1 MLKKITIS
9 LSIVLLFVFC
19 LFVFFKGESP
29 LEININ
35 YINFYV
41 KHKISKI
48 FVGSSVN
55 MENTSVVWQ
64 KDAYLVITDLAIAN
78 PNFTIKVPELFV
90 HFKLS
95 SLFKA
100 STNLSQVSADNV
112 HVYIKREETNVN
124 PQNSLDLLDNHYLSN
139 NRLPS
144 VSFQRVTLESRKKE
158 TWIPVSS
165 TGMTGK
171 KDTGMTGKNFKMTE
185 SSAKNLLKTIREFF
199 FDLNADSKIEFTN
212 IAIDKSTEDEFFI
225 DKLYIGKGEDFNV
238 LDIHVNT
245 KDGKG
250 FLDDLSITIKNRN
263 NLLNVYGTFYDLK
276 LGLLSEFSTLV
287 KSYNLD
293 KNIGFKGSFSVK
305 INKKDEIVDGN
316 IYVLNTENYLDKNL
330 ALTNVNIN
338 LTYSDGIIS
347 VKNFHFKLNGMYL
360 SLIGKMNFSTSHALL
375 RINISKF
382 AAKDLCTYVPDSVV
396 NSKFKSWYC
405 DNIDGDVLNT
415 IVSFNGKIK
424 NLVDDDLSDIVVVAD
439 IENGSV
445 KFDEDFEQA
454 RELNGD
460 LTFKNNN
467 LKITANS
474 AKFQNFTINGGD
486 IEMKSLNKE
495 NSVLTINGQAVS
507 DAYGLYE
514 PIKFKLDDV
523 VKVERD
529 KVSGMAKSVFNFR
542 IFNLNADDK
551 KVDFSANFHSEIDN
565 LAVYNAS
572 LGKYDIKLSFGSDFI
587 DLNGSGM
594 VNNTQLLFDLK
605 SSNRNESFAWNLT
618 GDLPA
623 QILNFD
629 ENIGGYVNTNI
640 ESVIN
645 QDKTG
650 HVNGN
655 MDLSELE
662 SRSSYFGW
670 KNRFEDHNKIL
681 FSTRLK
687 GAGELLIDK
696 LDVVGN
702 DLDIKFSGRV
712 ENGNLYLNSSSFK
725 LPDNDFSIEIESGKE
740 KNAITI
746 YGKEIN
752 LSDILGLLGKNS
764 NGLNKDIEISMNVDN
779 VIMKEGIVIKNA
791 KLNVTCTKGNCNGSQ
806 FTGQFL
812 EDSSNILAEYSGIGL
827 EIYADNA
834 GILSRSLGISKSI
847 KNGKLSFYLS
857 PQRES
862 GEHYGTLSISNFYI
876 KDAPLLTTLLSMSSL
891 PGIVNAIK
899 NEGVYFYKCNAPF
912 SYKDGSVEIEESWL
926 EGAELGISTGGK
938 LDIKDYKFQVEG
950 QVIPAYSINKSLLK
964 IPIIG
969 KLLTGGKSRGIVSI
983 DYKASGDDKNNNVS
997 VDLISSLT
1005 PNLLKRLLG
1014 VFDRIMTKTNKSGLK
1029 GGVKKK
1035 FGSI

>member
-1 MLKKITIS
+1 MLKKITVLFS
-9 LSIVLLFVFC
+9 VALLFILC
-19 LFVFFKGESP
+19 FFIFLKP

-64 KDAYLVITDLAIAN
+64 KDGKDPYLVITDLAIAN

-112 HVYIKREETNVN
+112 HVCINQKEADFKTVN
-124 PQNSLDLLDNHYLSN
+124 FNLQNS
-139 NRLPS
+139 
-144 VSFQRVTLESRKKE
+144 V
-158 TWIPVSS
+158 
-165 TGMTGK
+165 
-171 KDTGMTGKNFKMTE
+171 
-185 SSAKNLLKTIREFF
+185 KTIREFF

-225 DKLYIGKGEDFNV
+225 DRLYIGKGEDFNV

-245 KDGKG
+245 KDEKG

-316 IYVLNTENYLDKNL
+316 IYVLNTENYLNKNL

-347 VKNFHFKLNGMYL
+347 VKNFHFKLNGTYL

-382 AAKDLCTYVPDSVV
+382 AAKDLCTYVPDGVV

-415 IVSFNGKIK
+415 IVSFNGK
-424 NLVDDDLSDIVVVAD
+424 LVDDDLSDIVIVAD

-445 KFDEDFEQA
+445 KFDEDFEQVK
-454 RELNGD
+454 ELKGD
-460 LTFKNNN
+460 LIIKNND
-467 LKITANS
+467 LEITVNS
-474 AKFQNFTINGGD
+474 AKFQNFTVNGGD

-514 PIKFKLDDV
+514 PIRFKLDDV

-623 QILNFD
+623 QIFNFD
-629 ENIGGYVNTNI
+629 SGYVSANL

-650 HVNGN
+650 YVNGDI
-655 MDLSELE
+655 DLSEFE
-662 SRSSYFGW
+662 SHSSYLGW

-687 GAGELLIDK
+687 GAGELLVDK
-696 LDVVGN
+696 LDIVGN

-746 YGKEIN
+746 YGEEIN

-791 KLNVTCTKGNCNGSQ
+791 KLNVTCTKGNCKGSQ

-827 EIYADNA
+827 EIYADNS
-834 GILSRSLGISKSI
+834 GMLLRSLGISKSI

-862 GEHYGTLSISNFYI
+862 REHYGTLSISNFYI

-912 SYKDGSVEIEESWL
+912 SYKDGTIEIEESWL

-938 LDIKDYKFQVEG
+938 LDIRNYKFQVAG

-1014 VFDRIMTKTNKSGLK
+1014 VFDRIMTKTNESGLK

>member
-1 MLKKITIS
+1 MLKKITILFS
-9 LSIVLLFVFC
+9 VALLFILCF
-19 LFVFFKGESP
+19 FIFFKP

-35 YINFYV
+35 YIDFYV

-64 KDAYLVITDLAIAN
+64 KDGKDPYLVITDLAIAN

-112 HVYIKREETNVN
+112 HVCIKREETNVN
-124 PQNSLDLLDNHYLSN
+124 PQNSLDLLDNHYLSS

-158 TWIPVSS
+158 TSS
-165 TGMTGK
+165 QATWMTRTSAGMTGK

-276 LGLLSEFSTLV
+276 LGLLSKFSTLV

-316 IYVLNTENYLDKNL
+316 IYVLNTENYLNKNL

-338 LTYSDGIIS
+338 LTYSSGIIS
-347 VKNFHFKLNGMYL
+347 VKNFHFKLNDTYL
-360 SLIGKMNFSTSHALL
+360 SLIGKMNFGTSHALL

-382 AAKDLCTYVPDSVV
+382 AAKDLCTYIPDSVV

-405 DNIDGDVLNT
+405 NNIDGDVLNT
-415 IVSFNGKIK
+415 IVSFNGK
-424 NLVDDDLSDIVVVAD
+424 LVDDDLSDIVIVAD

-445 KFDEDFEQA
+445 KFDEDFEQVK
-454 RELNGD
+454 ELKGD
-460 LTFKNNN
+460 LIIKNND
-467 LKITANS
+467 LEITVNS
-474 AKFQNFTINGGD
+474 AKFQNFTVNGGD

-495 NSVLTINGQAVS
+495 DSVLTINGKAVS

-514 PIKFKLDDV
+514 PIRFKLDDV

-623 QILNFD
+623 QIFNFD
-629 ENIGGYVNTNI
+629 SGYVSANL

-650 HVNGN
+650 YVNGDI
-655 MDLSELE
+655 DLSEFE
-662 SRSSYFGW
+662 SHSSYLGW

-687 GAGELLIDK
+687 GAGELLVDK
-696 LDVVGN
+696 LDIVGN

-746 YGKEIN
+746 YGEEIN

-827 EIYADNA
+827 EIYADNS
-834 GILSRSLGISKSI
+834 GMLLRSLGISKSI

-912 SYKDGSVEIEESWL
+912 SYKDGTIEIEESWL

-938 LDIKDYKFQVEG
+938 LDIKDYKFQVAG

-1014 VFDRIMTKTNKSGLK
+1014 VFDRIMTKTNESGLK